1 MIKFEIDAV
10 VVNVITLLEHDLEQ
24 IDETEDGLVCCGHVE
39 SLEQLVALMA
49 DDYVEI
55 KAVYVAN
62 KYKDKFQEFK
72 SWASSDDG
80 FYMDDEDND
89 INKVLEIILKT

>member
-10 VVNVITLLEHDLEQ
+10 VVNVNTLLEYGLEQ
-24 IDETEDGLVCCGHVE
+24 VDETEDGLVCCGYVE
-39 SLEQLVALMA
+39 SLGALVQLMA

-80 FYMDDEDND
+80 FCMDDEDND
-89 INKVLEIILKT
+89 INKVLEVILKT